1 MKQLSLDMEFVLTGF
16 RQESNVR
23 RFAFQRVAGD
33 HSRTEFTVSADMSLL
48 VKHKIPLQELPLLCR
63 ALLEDQQ
70 QAGPGK
76 AVTFTETD
84 MLVYVN
90 RRSAAKDEAD
100 RKRAQHRSPFVKKA
114 KTPG

>member
-1 MKQLSLDMEFVLTGF
+1 MDFVLTGF
-16 RQESNVR
+16 RQEANIR

-70 QAGPGK
+70 QTGPAK
-76 AVTFTETD
+76 AVTFTELPQST
-84 MLVYVN
+84 LHGL
-90 RRSAAKDEAD
+90 SLASLLSSQCLCA
-100 RKRAQHRSPFVKKA
+100 
-114 KTPG
+114 G

>member
-1 MKQLSLDMEFVLTGF
+1 MKQISFLMEFVLTGF
-16 RQESNVR
+16 RQDANVR

-70 QAGPGK
+70 QTGPAK

-114 KTPG
+114 KTQG